1 MEMLEGI
8 ISGNQKF
15 AFFGGA
21 TPPCILNLGWARSGR
36 SGGVWES
43 TGGSGRSQISFGM
56 QWLAGY
62 LGLALIFV

>member
-15 AFFGGA
+15 AFFEGA

-36 SGGVWES
+36 SGGVWGS
-43 TGGSGRSQISFGM
+43 TGRGGRSRMSFGV